1 MRRNCVRSSAPALL
15 LLTAMPLGA
24 EVSFR
29 GQVLPLLNSHC
40 VMCHLPGAAQAGL
53 SLYPDARAALVDQ
66 PSTQGALPLVKPGDT
81 EGSYLFR
88 KLAGTHLEAG
98 GTGASM
104 PFQRE
109 LLAAGDLAL
118 IRQWIADGAPD
129 N

>member
-1 MRRNCVRSSAPALL
+1 
-15 LLTAMPLGA
+15 
-24 EVSFR
+24 
-29 GQVLPLLNSHC
+29 
-40 VMCHLPGAAQAGL
+40 
-53 SLYPDARAALVDQ
+53 VDR
-66 PSTQGALPLVKPGDT
+66 PSTQAALPLVKPGDA

-109 LLAAGDLAL
+109 LLAPGDLAL
-118 IRQWIADGAPD
+118 IRQWIAAGAPD

>member
-1 MRRNCVRSSAPALL
+1 
-15 LLTAMPLGA
+15 
-24 EVSFR
+24 
-29 GQVLPLLNSHC
+29 VLPLLNSHC

-53 SLYPDARAALVDQ
+53 SLYPDARAALVDR
-66 PSTQGALPLVKPGDT
+66 PSTQAALPLVKPGDA

-109 LLAAGDLAL
+109 LLAPGDLAL
-118 IRQWIADGAPD
+118 IRQWIAAGAPD